1 MLRHV
6 AKKFASVFKASHFLS
21 AAPRDM
27 NATWL
32 RHRKRDRTV
41 ATMDRSMIQD
51 EQQEENFQ
59 TLIADA
65 AALEREID
73 AILPALASARRNYAK
88 SRSEADRVEM
98 DRVQGLAEDLAA
110 RHPALSDDLSRAS
123 GLPDEVLE
131 ALDAPLASLDSKN
144 RVRRDDLN
152 GAEVRSTGSVDDY
165 LADAIE
171 TVERSLPA
179 GWSEA
184 EAGASHR
191 LDALFAGE
199 CLSLVKGLR
208 PGSELAPLHRMRQ
221 MLRVARDYLA
231 DQPAYD
237 HFAGAL
243 LVPTLAQLGAHLPSL
258 AQVGGD
264 VSARIGK
271 LAETGGA
278 STDATVLELLVA
290 ARCAEMGRRIE
301 FLDETQERSPDIRCH
316 DPFPMQIECKRK
328 RALSDYEIAE
338 EAAMRAVFLALERE
352 ASSKG
357 LTGRF
362 DLQLNVEVRSNLT
375 TEIVTRLI
383 SQRLAP
389 HPERALH
396 YEWGTVAYH
405 PIPRRV
411 PLPGMTRLYSPNMLS
426 HVFDWDSDIPTWDGL
441 VCRVSGGEAFV
452 DEIRNPIALVWNNS
466 SEVAL
471 RRRAWSPLDLFGDAI
486 NQITPGEFAIVYLTY
501 HEGARAEIADRRVI
515 NFLAKTKDEWYHA
528 ASIRVPLSFLI
539 RLYPRALNHGQ
550 PDLIESTVP
559 LCSAAYGEPKL
570 ADDFPKNVF
579 TNSPGYRDKN
589 L

>member
-1 MLRHV
+1 LNR
-6 AKKFASVFKASHFLS
+6 F
-21 AAPRDM
+21 
-27 NATWL
+27 
-32 RHRKRDRTV
+32 HRSCAGALTGRPLYDR
-41 ATMDRSMIQD
+41 
-51 EQQEENFQ
+51 ENFQ

-411 PLPGMTRLYSPNMLS
+411 PLPGMTRLRYS
-426 HVFDWDSDIPTWDGL
+426 GL
-441 VCRVSGGEAFV
+441 RQELQALANTRAFNNHLKRERNGIVRFRADCRAAY
-452 DEIRNPIALVWNNS
+452 PCH
-466 SEVAL
+466 
-471 RRRAWSPLDLFGDAI
+471 RRP
-486 NQITPGEFAIVYLTY
+486 P
-501 HEGARAEIADRRVI
+501 ARAQGGTGRS
-515 NFLAKTKDEWYHA
+515 
-528 ASIRVPLSFLI
+528 SIRSRSEYHNRYYAPWHVQWNGAHAMVV
-539 RLYPRALNHGQ
+539 RRNQARA
-550 PDLIESTVP
+550 
-559 LCSAAYGEPKL
+559 
-570 ADDFPKNVF
+570 
-579 TNSPGYRDKN
+579 
-589 L
+589 